1 MSGLAEGCEEGCV
14 VPLHGLVEVREGAA
28 MSYDEDRP
36 LKDEPA
42 WFRAATRFMQAGLII
57 GVVGGPI
64 LFLLTLG
71 PIALGVLAIGLVLV
85 WANRDA

>member
-1 MSGLAEGCEEGCV
+1 
-14 VPLHGLVEVREGAA
+14 

-36 LKDEPA
+36 LKDAPL
-42 WFRAATRFMQAGLII
+42 WFRATTQFLQVGLIV
-57 GVVGGPI
+57 GVIGGPI

>member
-1 MSGLAEGCEEGCV
+1 
-14 VPLHGLVEVREGAA
+14 

-36 LKDEPA
+36 LKDETA
-42 WFRAATRFMQAGLII
+42 WFRTATHLLQSGFII
-57 GVVGGPI
+57 GVVGGLI
-64 LFLLTLG
+64 LFLLTLS